1 MSSPLLGKVRR
12 RTFKYVRGSPIEGS
26 KMDQNFS
33 HRCDR
38 STNEETP
45 LDDAG
50 FRWCVTPIDGSASYG
65 PAEAEEMRCWL
76 RDGRISADAFVWRE
90 DWTQWQRAGAV
101 FPQLIAGK
109 HAAVYSQVEM
119 APSRQQQ
126 PFGRETGIRPA
137 SGAPPRPRDA
147 RWSDVAPQPSS
158 LGSDWLQVAAL
169 SALTMAFLALA
180 LTAYIAFRI

>member
-1 MSSPLLGKVRR
+1 MSSPLLGEVWR

-26 KMDQNFS
+26 QMDQSFS

-76 RDGRISADAFVWRE
+76 REGRISADAFVWRE
-90 DWTQWQRAGAV
+90 DWTQWQRAGVV
-101 FPQLIAGK
+101 FPQLIPGK
-109 HAAVYSQVEM
+109 HGAVYSQVEIG
-119 APSRQQQ
+119 PIRQQR
-126 PFGRETGIRPA
+126 PLGRGNSINHA
-137 SGAPPRPRDA
+137 SGARLWPRDT
-147 RWSDVAPQPSS
+147 RWSDGAPQPSS

-169 SALTMAFLALA
+169 AALTMAFLALA
-180 LTAYIAFRI
+180 ATAYIAFRI

>member
-1 MSSPLLGKVRR
+1 
-12 RTFKYVRGSPIEGS
+12 
-26 KMDQNFS
+26 MDQNSS

-38 STNEETP
+38 LTNEEAL
-45 LDDAG
+45 LDDAC
-50 FRWCVTPIDGSASYG
+50 FRWCVTPIDGTASYG
-65 PAEAEEMRCWL
+65 PAEAEQMRCWL
-76 RDGRISADAFVWRE
+76 REGRISGDAFVWRE
-90 DWTQWQRAGAV
+90 DWTQWQRAGVV
-101 FPQLIAGK
+101 FPRLIAGK
-109 HAAVYSQVEM
+109 HTAYSQVEI
-119 APSRQQQ
+119 APIRQQQ
-126 PFGRETGIRPA
+126 TFGGETGIRPA